1 MYPNPQKNN
10 ELKTRRNRFIHEM
23 LKLIPIRG
31 CTDINIEEQKDEIKE
46 LLDSIKNARDEWM
59 RANNNF
65 EYADEQGLIDY
76 YIYIIKACETKYQ
89 HYLKKAKEKGL
100 KVDTIDGGIAAAN
113 DR

>member
-1 MYPNPQKNN
+1 MYPNPQKNY
-10 ELKTRRNRFIHEM
+10 ELKTKRNRFIHEM

-31 CTDINIEEQKDEIKE
+31 YANTSIEQQENEIKE
-46 LLDSIKNARDEWM
+46 LLDSIRSARDEWM

-76 YIYIIKACETKYQ
+76 YIYVIKACETKYE

-100 KVDTIDGGIAAAN
+100 KVDTIENGIAAAN
-113 DR
+113 GN